1 MRIEIKKFGDILTSH
16 PAGRDAFLV
25 ASAYIFPDCTNENII
40 LDFAGVEVLSP
51 SWGDEFITKVD
62 NEKLLGTSDS
72 KVNGVTI
79 KSKEYNQ
86 VNVYK
91 EKNSSW
97 QCSGTNSP

>member
-51 SWGDEFITKVD
+51 SWGDEFITKVV
-62 NEKLLGTSDS
+62 EKFGD
-72 KVNGVTI
+72 KVSFENTENPSVKATLDI
-79 KSKEYNQ
+79 LHKRP
-86 VNVYK
+86 
-91 EKNSSW
+91 
-97 QCSGTNSP
+97 TA